1 MTVKWLVDLV
11 SIPPERQHQIPQ
23 ELLIE
28 NYETGRIVLEEG
40 DPQLSRLTLLGARS
54 YRLNSLDWKPPDV
67 E

>member
-11 SIPPERQHQIPQ
+11 TIPPERQHQIPQ
-23 ELLIE
+23 ELLIK

-54 YRLNSLDWKPPDV
+54 YRLNSLRWEPP
-67 E
+67 ENG